1 MVGRILRFFPCF
13 CLLLAMGCNQAP
25 PPMETQQTDKAQMQP
40 ADNAQMQPMAIA
52 PIQSADA
59 EPMQPADDA
68 KMQPAAKAQTKPRP
82 SPAEGTIRVRVGEH
96 GGFDRI
102 VFDWSSKVTYRV
114 ESKAGVA
121 TVIFGQIG
129 QLDLSHYRKNP
140 PPFFKSIKSRSE
152 GEGVAIDLEI
162 PEGTQLR
169 HFQYGNSVVIDVL
182 APGTP
187 KNAPAAGAEPA
198 KPAGKQTATGPAEKP
213 ATEPAAK
220 PAN

>member
-1 MVGRILRFFPCF
+1 MVGRILRLFPWF
-13 CLLLAMGCNQAP
+13 CLLLTMGCNQSSVHAP
-25 PPMETQQTDKAQMQP
+25 MQPADGAQMQAAPNAQMQP
-40 ADNAQMQPMAIA
+40 ADDANARMQPMAVA
-52 PIQSADA
+52 
-59 EPMQPADDA
+59 PMQPADA
-68 KMQPAAKAQTKPRP
+68 TPMQPAPSAQMQPRP
-82 SPAEGTIRVRVGEH
+82 SPEEGTVRVRVGEH

-114 ESKAGVA
+114 ESKVGVA

-129 QLDLSHYRKNP
+129 QFDLSGYRKNP

-152 GEGVAIDLEI
+152 GDGVAVDLEI
-162 PEGTQLR
+162 PEGTELR

-187 KNAPAAGAEPA
+187 KDAPAAGAAPA
-198 KPAGKQTATGPAEKP
+198 KPASKQTATAPGAQ
-213 ATEPAAK
+213 

>member
-1 MVGRILRFFPCF
+1 MVGRILRLFPLF
-13 CLLLAMGCNQAP
+13 CLLLATGCNKAEVHAEMKP
-25 PPMETQQTDKAQMQP
+25 AGDAQMQTAP
-40 ADNAQMQPMAIA
+40 NAPMQPMAVA
-52 PIQSADA
+52 
-59 EPMQPADDA
+59 PMQPAET
-68 KMQPAAKAQTKPRP
+68 AKAQPAPSAPMQPRP
-82 SPAEGTIRVRVGEH
+82 SPEEGTVRVRVGEH

-114 ESKAGVA
+114 ESKVGVA

-129 QLDLSHYRKNP
+129 QFDLSGYRKNP

-187 KNAPAAGAEPA
+187 KDAPAAGAEPA
-198 KPAGKQTATGPAEKP
+198 KPAGKQTATGPA
-213 ATEPAAK
+213 AK